1 MLRLGIIGIS
11 EGNGHPYSWSSI
23 FNGYNKEL
31 AQDCPFPVIPDYLS
45 KQQFPKDQIQNARV
59 TCVWTQDIEQSRAIA
74 LFSCIDYVCE
84 TLSEMAEKVD
94 AVLLARD
101 DAETHFEYALPFLK
115 AGIPIFIDKPFAYS
129 TQEAQLMLDNCQHEW
144 QLFTCSSLRFAKE
157 FQLAEEL
164 KVQIQHIEAS
174 IVKRWNKYGIHIL
187 EPSVQLLPHRGKLLS
202 VINTGDEFS
211 DNVIVVWE
219 NVTAR
224 FRCTGDQPSP
234 LEINYE
240 GIKQS
245 GKLSFSDTYNC
256 FKTSLMC
263 FVDNVL
269 IGKSIPIARTETL
282 EIITILEKGLK
293 G

>member
-11 EGNGHPYSWSSI
+11 EGNGHPYSWAAI
-23 FNGYNKEL
+23 FNGYNKEY
-31 AQDCPFPVIPDYLS
+31 AKDCPFPVIPDYLS
-45 KQQFPKDQIQNARV
+45 KQQFPNDQIQNARV
-59 TCVWTQDIEQSRAIA
+59 TCIWTQDIGQSRAIA
-74 LFSCIDYVCE
+74 LFSNIDHVCE

-94 AVLLARD
+94 AVLLGRD
-101 DAETHFEYALPFLK
+101 DAETHFEYALPFLN
-115 AGIPIFIDKPFAYS
+115 AGIPIFIDKPFAYT

-157 FQLAEEL
+157 FQLAEVI

-211 DNVIVVWE
+211 DNVFVKWE
-219 NVTAR
+219 NATAR

-240 GIKQS
+240 GSEQS

-256 FKTSLMC
+256 FKASLMC
-263 FVDNVL
+263 FVDNVV
-269 IGKSIPIARTETL
+269 IAKSIPITRIETI

>member
-1 MLRLGIIGIS
+1 MLRLGIIGMS
-11 EGNGHPYSWSSI
+11 EGNGHPYSWSAI
-23 FNGYNKEL
+23 FNGYNQEY
-31 AQDCPFPVIPDYLS
+31 AQDCPFPVILAYLS
-45 KQQFPKDQIQNARV
+45 KQQFPEDQISNARV

-74 LFSCIDYVCE
+74 LFSSIDHVCQSLE
-84 TLSEMAEKVD
+84 EMTELAD

-101 DAETHFEYALPFLK
+101 DAETHFEYAIPFLK
-115 AGIPIFIDKPFAYS
+115 AGIPIFIDKPFAY
-129 TQEAQLMLDNCQHEW
+129 TVQEAQLMLDNCQQEW

-164 KVQIQHIEAS
+164 KLQIQHIEAS
-174 IVKRWNKYGIHIL
+174 VVKRWNKYGIHIL

-202 VINTGDEFS
+202 VSNIGDEFS
-211 DNVIVVWE
+211 DDVFVKWE
-219 NVTAR
+219 NATAR

-240 GIKQS
+240 GSQQS
-245 GKLSFSDTYNC
+245 GKLTFSDTYNC
-256 FKTSLMC
+256 FKASLLC
-263 FVDNVL
+263 FVDNVV
-269 IGKSIPIARTETL
+269 IGKSLPIARTETL